1 MYTVIALDFAAFD
14 MAKAYSDDLRCKL
27 LTAYDRGQG
36 SLREL
41 AELFSVSYDRAKK
54 ISRQRLRSQQM
65 ERVAQGRHGVASR
78 VTPEVEAELLRQ
90 LREQPDCTL
99 ADLQKGLQ
107 KSLRIGSKYPP
118 AEPVALR
125 LLAPQRGLIATVE
138 KQKQKQKQKPDQF
151 NACDGID
158 RSRDKDRLP

>member
-1 MYTVIALDFAAFD
+1 

-41 AELFSVSYDRAKK
+41 SELFSVSYDWAKK

-107 KSLRIGSKYPP
+107 KSLGVGMSSQHLWRVLKRLGARLKKSHSTLPSEIPKQIKSGGQRS
-118 AEPVALR
+118 LR
-125 LLAPQRGLIATVE
+125 KSV
-138 KQKQKQKQKPDQF
+138 
-151 NACDGID
+151 
-158 RSRDKDRLP
+158 

>member
-1 MYTVIALDFAAFD
+1 

-27 LTAYDRGQG
+27 LTAYDREQG

-41 AELFSVSYDRAKK
+41 AELFSVSYDWAKK

-65 ERVAQGRHGVASR
+65 ERVAQSRHGVVSR
-78 VTPEVEAELLRQ
+78 VTAEVEAALLRQ

-107 KSLRIGSKYPP
+107 QSPGIGISTQHLWRVLKRLGVRLKKSHSTPPSETPKLIKSGARSSLRKSIRP
-118 AEPVALR
+118 R
-125 LLAPQRGLIATVE
+125 
-138 KQKQKQKQKPDQF
+138 
-151 NACDGID
+151 
-158 RSRDKDRLP
+158 

>member
-1 MYTVIALDFAAFD
+1 

-41 AELFSVSYDRAKK
+41 AELFSVSNDWAKK

-65 ERVAQGRHGVASR
+65 ERVAQSRHGIASR
-78 VTPEVEAELLRQ
+78 VTPEVEAELLRR

-107 KSLRIGSKYPP
+107 KSLGIGMSSQHLWRVLKRLGARLKKSHCTRPSETRKP
-118 AEPVALR
+118 IKSVGQSSLR
-125 LLAPQRGLIATVE
+125 KSIRPR
-138 KQKQKQKQKPDQF
+138 
-151 NACDGID
+151 
-158 RSRDKDRLP
+158 

>member
-1 MYTVIALDFAAFD
+1 

-36 SLREL
+36 SLRSL
-41 AELFSVSYDRAKK
+41 AELFSVSYDWAKK

-65 ERVAQGRHGVASR
+65 ERVAQSRYGVESR

-90 LREQPDCTL
+90 LREQPDSTL

-107 KSLRIGSKYPP
+107 LSVGVGISIQHLWRVLKRLGVRLKKSHSTPP
-118 AEPVALR
+118 SETPR
-125 LLAPQRGLIATVE
+125 PIKSGGRSSSRKSI
-138 KQKQKQKQKPDQF
+138 
-151 NACDGID
+151 
-158 RSRDKDRLP
+158 RSRSTS